1 MGFDSIEWDL
11 MGFIYI
17 YNGIYWALTGFYG
30 IKRDFTGNTT
40 GRSPTIVFMGL
51 FENGVY
57 DGIIPIW

>member
-1 MGFDSIEWDL
+1 MGFN
-11 MGFIYI
+11 GIYI
-17 YNGIYWALTGFYG
+17 YIMGFNWALTGFYG

-57 DGIIPIW
+57 DSIIPIW